1 MNTQGMAILG
11 VGCVTPLG
19 RDWETVWR
27 KLQAGERPEREM
39 LSAPE
44 GGRPVGVYRTP
55 LPEGTAS
62 SGGRLRRASAI
73 SHFACAA
80 AADAVRMAGPLP
92 AGRTALIFATSNG
105 SVVYTRRFFEEVVAR
120 GGGSPLLF
128 PETVYNAPTSHVAAM
143 LGLDG
148 AVLTLVGDAVVGMD
162 ALGTAADLFHSGAA
176 DCCVVVA
183 AEELDWVSCEGYRRW
198 KLAAPH
204 RGSGIVLSEG
214 AVAIV
219 LGAGPD
225 VRISRVH
232 PGKVV
237 PRSKGTSPL
246 FSELLRELTCGETPE
261 LVVLSAAGGRPGLFE
276 EVAVGKAFPEARF
289 FSPKRVAGEAFA
301 VSTLLQCLCAR
312 EELLQKRAE
321 SAVVPVLGWN
331 GQLGG
336 AFLSCG

>member
-1 MNTQGMAILG
+1 MNAEGISILG
-11 VGCVTPLG
+11 AGCVTPLG
-19 RDWETVWR
+19 RDWGSVWR
-27 KLQAGERPEREM
+27 RLRAGEHPEAET
-39 LSAPE
+39 LSVP
-44 GGRPVGVYRTP
+44 GGWPPVRIYRTA

-62 SGGRLRRASAI
+62 TGGRLRRVSAI

-92 AGRTALIFATSNG
+92 AGRTALVFATSNG
-105 SVVYTRRFFEEVVAR
+105 SVAYTRRFFEEVAAR

-148 AVLTLVGDAVVGMD
+148 TVLTLVGDAAVGMD
-162 ALGTAADLFHSGAA
+162 AIGTAADLLHSGAA
-176 DCCVVVA
+176 EYCVVVA

-204 RGSGIVLSEG
+204 PGSGIVHSEG
-214 AVAIV
+214 AVAVV
-219 LGAGPD
+219 LGKGSE

-237 PRSKGTSPL
+237 SRSRRAAGGFP
-246 FSELLRELTCGETPE
+246 ELLRELACGEAPE
-261 LVVLSAAGGRPGLFE
+261 LAVLSAAGGRPGRFE
-276 EVAVGKAFPEARF
+276 EAVAGKVFPEARF

-312 EELLQKRAE
+312 EEILQKRV
-321 SAVVPVLGWN
+321 SNAVVPVLGWN

-336 AFLSCG
+336 AFLTRG